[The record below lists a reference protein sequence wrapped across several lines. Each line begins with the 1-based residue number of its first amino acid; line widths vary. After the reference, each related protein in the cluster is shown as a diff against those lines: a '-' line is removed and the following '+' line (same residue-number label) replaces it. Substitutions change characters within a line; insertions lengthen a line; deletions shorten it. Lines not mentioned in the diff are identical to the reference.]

1 METIEKATMTAA
13 PIPSANI
20 QQNSEICKFAKPQL
34 CDEFCERDVIAA
46 CLMYTNLFDGLT
58 ADLFHT
64 PLCHNIFDISMQII
78 AAGNKPDI
86 VSVAEFSSKH
96 NMGITP
102 QDLMSLTN
110 NPTPDLTFG
119 QNIKLLRLLAARRK
133 MQTVAYLLDETATN
147 KSLDIADTLEKAQE
161 QLNEIAEAAQPKT
174 DDYFVDM
181 ERRSPSPDYLLEYDG
196 VKVMPL
202 RNIHGVVAR
211 RKMGKSH
218 LNVIFMA
225 AVLGCNDF
233 GLRCLVPGASVLFV
247 DTEQDSSDT
256 EELTGKVHML
266 ISWPTDKNNPRL
278 KVACLR
284 EMLPKDRLPF
294 ILAQTRRI
302 CPTLLVIDGIVDL
315 LPSGDFNDPHESNDV
330 IQALMRLST
339 ECNCAIICVLH
350 LNEGKDSD
358 KARGHIG
365 SFLVQKS
372 CDVFGIEKNNDTA
385 IFNVKHIVHR
395 HRQMSDFA
403 FGLDGHGVP
412 MRAQSVAEAK
422 AEENAEQ
429 LAQLLRRAFGQTREL
444 TYTELRKAIMMHG
457 GLKER
462 TAERRIKEATDKGL
476 LAVTVNNDKYCLP

>member
-161 QLNEIAEAAQPKT
+161 QLNEIAEAAQPKQ
-174 DDYFVDM
+174 DDYVIDLSVAYP
-181 ERRSPSPDYLLEYDG
+181 EPHYTIELNG
-196 VKVMPL
+196 VGSIPCGD
-202 RNIHGVVAR
+202 IQGVVA
-211 RKMGKSH
+211 KQKQGKTQLCIVLCAS
-218 LNVIFMA
+218 L
-225 AVLGCNDF
+225 LGCTDF
-233 GLRCLVPGASVLFV
+233 GFKSLVPGARILYA
-247 DTEQDSSDT
+247 DTEQSEANASKLAVKIHT
-256 EELTGKVHML
+256 LMC
-266 ISWPTDKNNPRL
+266 WPTDESNSRL
-278 KVACLR
+278 RVVSLR
-284 EMLPKDRLPF
+284 RKAVKERLP
-294 ILAQTRRI
+294 IIVREVRKYK
-302 CPTLLVIDGIVDL
+302 PTAVIVDGL
-315 LPSGDFNDPHESNDV
+315 VDLVTDFNDLRESADV
-330 IQALMRLST
+330 IQSLMRLSA
-339 ECNCAIICVLH
+339 ECDCAVVCVLH
-350 LNEGKDSD
+350 LNKSKDNNTP
-358 KARGHIG
+358 RGHVG
-365 SFLVQKS
+365 SFLCQKAS
-372 CDVFGIEKNNDTA
+372 DVFQVEKSESG
-385 IFNVKHIVHR
+385 IFNVTETDCRNCPID
-395 HRQMSDFA
+395 SFA

-412 MRAQSVAEAK
+412 MKTQSIAEAK

>member
-1 METIEKATMTAA
+1 MGY
-13 PIPSANI
+13 NVL
-20 QQNSEICKFAKPQL
+20 AKPQL

-46 CLMYTNLFDGLT
+46 SLMYTNLFDGLT

-64 PLCHNIFDISMQII
+64 PLCHNIFDISTQII

-102 QDLMSLTN
+102 IDIVNLSD
-110 NPTPDLTFG
+110 NPTPDLTFA
-119 QNIKLLRLLAARRK
+119 QNVAHLKELSTRRK
-133 MQTVAYLLDETATN
+133 LQMLNYLIGEAATN
-147 KSLDIADTLEKAQE
+147 ESRDLSDTLAKAQE
-161 QLNEIAEAAQPKT
+161 QLNEIAEAARPKT
-174 DDYFVDM
+174 EAYFIDM
-181 ERRSPSPDYLLEYDG
+181 EHRSPSPDYLLEYDG

-225 AVLGCNDF
+225 AVLGCSDF
-233 GLRCLVPGASVLFV
+233 GFKCLVPDASVLFV

-256 EELTGKVHML
+256 EELTSKVHTL
-266 ISWPTDKNNPRL
+266 IGWQTDKNSPRL

-284 EMLPKDRLPF
+284 DMLPKDRLPF
-294 ILAQTRRI
+294 IMSQTRKFR
-302 CPTLLVIDGIVDL
+302 PVLLVVDGIVDL

-339 ECNCAIICVLH
+339 KCNCAIICVLH

-412 MRAQSVAEAK
+412 MRAQSMAEAK
-422 AEENAEQ
+422 AEANTAALSKLVRE
-429 LAQLLRRAFGQTREL
+429 AFGQDREL
-444 TYTELRKAIMMHG
+444 SYTELCDRIAAYG
-457 GLKER
+457 GVSLPTAKRRLKSAREFGIISVLPE
-462 TAERRIKEATDKGL
+462 T
-476 LAVTVNNDKYCLP
+476 NKYTL